1 MIINININVFVGCQ
15 SSEGDVYKNN
25 ETWREGD
32 CVTCHCLDGKKRCQ
46 AEMCVKTC
54 LNPKPVPGRCC
65 PICDGRSN
73 VAVLAIECLYRGYYK
88 HHTIYPV
95 TPNTD
100 TFY

>member
-1 MIINININVFVGCQ
+1 MFLCQSSNNKCNTFYCMDIVIAWISSVNIDSCVFPGCQ

-32 CVTCHCLDGKKRCQ
+32 CVTCHCVDGKKRCQ

-65 PICDGRSN
+65 PICDGRSKMS
-73 VAVLAIECLYRGYYK
+73 I
-88 HHTIYPV
+88 
-95 TPNTD
+95 
-100 TFY
+100 